1 MGIHA
6 FHTPIL
12 NTGIQVILTYFTHRP
27 LTRMS
32 PRVEDV
38 IRYSMRQALDQS
50 NLGEL
55 RGREAAQDHPH
66 DK

>member
-12 NTGIQVILTYFTHRP
+12 NTGIQVILTYFPRHP
-27 LTRMS
+27 LIRMS

-38 IRYSMRQALDQS
+38 IRYSMRQVL
-50 NLGEL
+50 N
-55 RGREAAQDHPH
+55 
-66 DK
+66 